1 LALALTKRSRI
12 MANMW
17 SETIRHEPRGTLV
30 RGRRLLTRSL
40 PVAVVGALFLVIL
53 SWVPAHATFVSS
65 KCVVRGPRQ
74 GATVRVCVRVNVL
87 WGLDGPVVWGY
98 GAMDHRGANEPNVRM
113 RIEAL
118 HIRVYRPPNGP
129 QIDHRTSRGAVG
141 TDYIKA
147 TTDGGF
153 NAFCGDGY
161 KAVMTYGIR
170 WPDGSLTRKT
180 NFYTPGGTVRW
191 TLPECGSSSA
201 LEGSVGED
209 DLEPEE
215 EEEEL
220 ALEEED
226 EERPVEEAP

>member
-1 LALALTKRSRI
+1 
-12 MANMW
+12 MENMG
-17 SETIRHEPRGTLV
+17 SETSRHEPRGTLV
-30 RGRRLLTRSL
+30 RGRRVLTRSL

-53 SWVPAHATFVSS
+53 SWVPAHAAFVSS
-65 KCVVRGPRQ
+65 KCVVRGPRA
-74 GATVRVCVRVNVL
+74 GATVRVCVRIHRVE
-87 WGLDGPVVWGY
+87 GPLGPEIRGY
-98 GAMDHRGANEPNVRM
+98 GALDHRGANEPNVRM
-113 RIEAL
+113 RVEAL
-118 HIRVYRPPNGP
+118 HIREYRPPNGP
-129 QIDHRTSRGAVG
+129 ENDRIKSAGAVG
-141 TDYIKA
+141 YGYINDYTDTPLGY
-147 TTDGGF
+147 F
-153 NAFCGDGY
+153 NGLCGVGY

-201 LEGSVGED
+201 SEGSVGED